1 MQHFFGLV
9 ALFCLLILLGSFAIE
24 NIFMI
29 EPCILCTIQRIMF
42 LSILI
47 ICTSGLVTSVY
58 IKKLRPRLNLSIIN
72 AINWF
77 FLSTATAFATIG
89 ALVAGRQSWLQ
100 IVSRFNISSCS
111 GGLQELLK
119 QYSFINIISMAIEGK
134 LECSA
139 IGIKILGLS
148 LANWGLINFLIILL
162 FGLSVIFKSFFR
174 SC

>member
-1 MQHFFGLV
+1 
-9 ALFCLLILLGSFAIE
+9 
-24 NIFMI
+24 MI

-47 ICTSGLVTSVY
+47 ICASGFASNIY
-58 IKKLRPRLNLSIIN
+58 IKKLRPKLNLSILN
-72 AINWF
+72 AMNWF
-77 FLSTATAFATIG
+77 FLSTANVFATIG
-89 ALVAGRQSWLQ
+89 ALVAARQSWLQ

-119 QYSFINIISMAIEGK
+119 QYSFVNIISMAIEGK

-139 IGIKILGLS
+139 IGMNILGLS

-162 FGLSVIFKSFFR
+162 FGMLVVFKSFFR